1 MLKAEVKS
9 KNTHLTAFA
18 PPSSVEWRV
27 CENVVEKLNIFLR
40 QSVRSGLIGGELKST
55 LREK

>member
-1 MLKAEVKS
+1 MKAEVKS
-9 KNTHLTAFA
+9 KNTHLAAFA
-18 PPSSVEWRV
+18 PPSSVDWRV
-27 CENVVEKLNIFLR
+27 CENVVEKLNIFLK